1 LLHRRLLLVSK
12 ASHNQASSRTCL
24 LGKKERAIHVLG
36 PGNCLGTRLLAIN
49 RASRPLLRP
58 AFTTFSPSFRVVPH
72 ALLVGK
78 WNSRF
83 DKVIRAQLERVGEG
97 WYQMVNRDN
106 LVVVQWLVL
115 YDYVA
120 IGVSEERDWFTTQAP
135 LEDAQVE
142 GENVSSRIRLED
154 IGVLGLG
161 SHRQVS
167 DCLSDGRIGLGS
179 SGIGKV
185 KTGGRISVGPRSEI
199 VYWDCPGCGHQGK
212 PEDAGEREGTDNLHD
227 GYSG

>member
-1 LLHRRLLLVSK
+1 LLHRRLLLVSN
-12 ASHNQASSRTCL
+12 ASHNQASSHTYL

-36 PGNCLGTRLLAIN
+36 PGYCLGTRLLAIN

-58 AFTTFSPSFRVVPH
+58 AFTTLPPPFGVFPH
-72 ALLVGK
+72 ALFVSK
-78 WNSRF
+78 WDSRF
-83 DKVIRAQLERVGEG
+83 DKVVRAQLERVGKG
-97 WYQMVNRDN
+97 GYQMVNRDN
-106 LVVVQWLVL
+106 LVAVQWLVL

-120 IGVSEERDWFTTQAP
+120 IGVSEERECFATQAP

-154 IGVLGLG
+154 IRFLGLG

-167 DCLSDGRIGLGS
+167 DRLSEGRIGLGGS
-179 SGIGKV
+179 SIGKL

-199 VYWDCPGCGHQGK
+199 VYWGCAGCGHQGS
-212 PEDAGEREGTDNLHD
+212 PEDAGEREGADKLHD